1 MTLDEIVKMPPSPAG
16 SDTLGWR
23 RIDADTE
30 RGWIEIGFEGRLVSC
45 LRRTRHR
52 MAHLARPTIPST
64 SRRLEPPKGPGQA
77 SVGRH
82 SAPGLRQRRVAS
94 VRQDCVVA
102 RGLSRECKEPIDL
115 SKCRPERFDGAPTCR
130 PSR

>member
-77 SVGRH
+77 SVGPPQCAGTAAETGR
-82 SAPGLRQRRVAS
+82 
-94 VRQDCVVA
+94 
-102 RGLSRECKEPIDL
+102 LS
-115 SKCRPERFDGAPTCR
+115 
-130 PSR
+130 PSRLRGCEGTIA